1 MLMCKEENHSM
12 KIILNKITLTESPT
26 FIDTLEREF
35 DKINEDE
42 EPETSFV
49 TSEGLEKV
57 DERDES
63 SRTSSDKQSP
73 RNLIRN
79 MK

>member
-1 MLMCKEENHSM
+1 M